1 MGHELTR
8 AKHAARAG
16 YQVRLYRPVLS
27 SEGERRDHETP
38 GVTKGSTAN
47 DRWVSNFDQFFV
59 GRPVTLSLP
68 IILQENLFLKVH
80 MGEKP

>member
-1 MGHELTR
+1 MPRGQGTKSACIGQYYLDYL
-8 AKHAARAG
+8 AKASCGTMILPASQR
-16 YQVRLYRPVLS
+16 VP
-27 SEGERRDHETP
+27 
-38 GVTKGSTAN
+38 TAN